1 MIEHLNQI
9 RFSRIENPFLAS
21 VLTALLSLLRGVS
34 QVFFQKNA
42 FSGAVILIGL
52 FYSSALSGT
61 AVVVGVIVS
70 TMTASI
76 LGAKTSQIKDGLYGF
91 NGALVALALIIF
103 VHDDPL
109 VWPYLIVASSLST
122 IVTAATLRF
131 LDVWG
136 MPTLTFPFVATTH
149 IFLLAIRRFES
160 VHFSSPVSAM
170 QIEGLNK
177 TITFSEFGRGVLS
190 GIAQVFLQSSA
201 MTGTLFLL
209 AIFIGSRRSSFM
221 AIGGSVIGALTGY
234 TLGAS
239 ASDIG
244 LGLFGFNSSLTAIA
258 LGSIFLTPGRRAVGL
273 TVFAA
278 IITIV
283 FQSALETALKPFGL
297 PAMTLPFVLTTWL
310 FLLAEPLLRGT
321 TGDLEG

>member
-1 MIEHLNQI
+1 MIERLNQI
-9 RFSRIENPFLAS
+9 QSNHI

-34 QVFFQKNA
+34 QVFFQNNA
-42 FSGAVILIGL
+42 FSGAVILVGL
-52 FYSSALSGT
+52 FYASVLSGT

-70 TMTASI
+70 TLTASV

-91 NGALVALALIIF
+91 NGALVGLALIIF
-103 VHDDPL
+103 VHDNPL

-122 IVTAATLRF
+122 IVMAASLRF
-131 LDVWG
+131 LGAWN

-149 IFLLAIRRFES
+149 IFLLAIRRFENIQ
-160 VHFSSPVSAM
+160 SSNPVSAV
-170 QIEGLNK
+170 QIETLKK
-177 TITFSEFGRGVLS
+177 TITFSELGTGVFS
-190 GIAQVFLQSSA
+190 GVAQVFFQSSFI
-201 MTGTLFLL
+201 TGILFLL
-209 AIFIGSRRSSFM
+209 AIFVGSRRSFLM

-234 TLGAS
+234 ALGAS

-258 LGSIFLTPGRRAVGL
+258 LGSIFLAPGRRAIEL
-273 TVFAA
+273 TAFAA
-278 IITIV
+278 IITVV
-283 FQSALETALKPFGL
+283 FQSTLETALKPFEL

-310 FLLAEPLLRGT
+310 FLLAAPLFRGT